1 MADNRE
7 FYVKYLDN
15 RAVPIDTSYGRGP
28 EGMLALV
35 TVAHL
40 IGAVKQALPSK
51 LGSIDADELTLHL
64 PEGAAKDSLEQDCF
78 AIVDESDTTLDP
90 GCPLSNLGS
99 IGAKSKEPLII
110 KSKNDMEGVSSP
122 TSIDS
127 SRSSINKKVIQI
139 DSINIHTEH
148 LKRPELLAKLT
159 DLVAQYRFVRLTSP
173 AASGKSSLLMLYQ
186 HSLKKRTGV
195 VWISCLDDRTCSE
208 LLREKAGI
216 DLKNETTVDGVGK
229 KDMIVDDAQAKYADI
244 TFWKLL
250 VKMSP
255 NWLPPNVR
263 FVISSTH
270 LLAGGIESPVELRS
284 LPHLERSDFL
294 LSTDE
299 SDQFLDFEVIG
310 LPKSIK
316 FPTLKTLLIN
326 ECGGLIGALR
336 LSVDSL
342 KSRFSKDIGPSE
354 LALLQH
360 VLSNDY
366 VANMDRCF
374 GSAHSAPI
382 GDDFKQ
388 FLKRI
393 FVNEKFKP
401 QPLTIPE
408 DKESYSSLQ
417 KAGIL
422 VELPDATT
430 FMFSSLLAKRYY
442 FKWIFPNRSLLMPSS
457 LHELVRNVLASMS
470 SNLLKHSTVAGDF
483 PKEAVF
489 QHLFIEGLAAF
500 TPPSCCI
507 CPELSKIFFDG
518 TKSNAQPTT
527 VAGEIDFYLNS
538 SLRWGIELLVNGNG
552 IGEHISRFAPPKG
565 KYVTLA
571 VSDYTVVDFRRN
583 STGQPTNISR
593 HPNRITVFFKEDD
606 YSIAHCIFG
615 QDSSIAQINLSN

>member
-1 MADNRE
+1 MPRLYIQYQN
-7 FYVKYLDN
+7 N
-15 RAVPIDTSYGRGP
+15 SPVPIFTQNLPIPQGEEPVVADLVAAFQARPGSL
-28 EGMLALV
+28 LATTDSGL
-35 TVAHL
+35 
-40 IGAVKQALPSK
+40 
-51 LGSIDADELTLHL
+51 LTLHSSVDGPDIPGNTIL
-64 PEGAAKDSLEQDCF
+64 IDIQQLVGSYEQ
-78 AIVDESDTTLDP
+78 
-90 GCPLSNLGS
+90 
-99 IGAKSKEPLII
+99 PLII
-110 KSKNDMEGVSSP
+110 KSKNDMEVESSST
-122 TSIDS
+122 TSDS

-139 DSINIHTEH
+139 DSIDIHTEH

-229 KDMIVDDAQAKYADI
+229 KDMIVFLDDAQAKYADI

-255 NWLPPNVR
+255 NWLPHNVR

-284 LPHLERSDFL
+284 LPRLERSDFL

-310 LPKSIK
+310 LPKSMK

-360 VLSNDY
+360 FLSNDY

-393 FVNEKFKP
+393 FVNEKFNP

-489 QHLFIEGLAAF
+489 QHLVMEGLAAF

-538 SLRWGIELLVNGNG
+538 SLRWGIELLVNGDG
-552 IGEHISRFAPPKG
+552 IGEHVSRFTPPNG
-565 KYVTLA
+565 KYVALA

-583 STGQPTNISR
+583 STGRPTNISR

-615 QDSSIAQINLSN
+615 QDSSIVQINLSN